1 MSKIICS
8 AAIRGAHKIVDMA
21 EAKFEEAVK
30 KYGAGQEVAY
40 PNTAY
45 FLPIIYSM
53 LGAKVQTLGDMKD
66 IFAECRKLLPDYVSD
81 NVWLPY
87 LAPALDAGMATFFA
101 EEMYE
106 AIRYLDT
113 PEFYTKTEDPLEN
126 NIWLGAADDVIFR
139 KRGVEFVDG
148 TAPGFAAIMGAPP
161 TKELASKIALEL
173 QEKNLYIFM
182 HDQTGGV
189 HMADQLRQSGVQIG
203 WGTRLVPFAPNYTSA
218 VFAIGFACRV
228 AMAFGG
234 IKPGD
239 YRGNLIY
246 NKDRTFAFVM
256 AFGEVSDEWY
266 ANAAG
271 AINWG
276 FPTISDYDIPQVLPT
291 GICTYEHVVSNVPH
305 EEIVQKAIE
314 VRGLKVSV
322 TKIDIPMSFGPA
334 FEGERIRKDDLFMEC
349 GGGRT
354 LGVEVLVSKDMSEV
368 EDGKITVE
376 GPDIKDIQAGQ
387 NLPLGILVE
396 VAGREMQSDFEPILE
411 RQFHHLI
418 NYIQGIMHMG
428 QRNIM
433 WIRIGKAAVEKG
445 FSFTHL
451 GKVLHGKLHQEFGA
465 IIDKIQVKIYT
476 DKAKVEE
483 VMELAKKVY
492 AERDERLGTMT
503 DETEEIFYSC
513 TLCQSFAPS
522 HVCVITPERIGMCGA
537 YNWLDGKASYQINP
551 TGPNQPIQKGECL
564 DASLGIFQGINEFVG
579 QASRGAV
586 TELACYSLMN
596 SPMTACGC
604 FEAIAAMLPQCN
616 GIMVVNRDFMGMT
629 PSGMKFTTLAG
640 MAGGGAQTPGF
651 MGVSKHF
658 MTSPKLFLA
667 EGGLKRIVWLPKM
680 MKEEIKDKLIERCK
694 EIGMPE
700 LYDMIATEENGTT
713 EEEIL
718 AFLKKVGHPAL
729 TMEAVV

>member
-8 AAIRGAHKIVDMA
+8 AAIRGAHKIIDMA
-21 EAKFEEAVK
+21 EEKFEEAIK
-30 KYGAGQEVAY
+30 KYGAEQEVGF

-45 FLPIIYSM
+45 FLPTIYSM
-53 LGAKVQTLGDMKD
+53 LGAKVETLGDMKD
-66 IFAECRKLLPDYVSD
+66 IFQESRKLLPPLVTDD
-81 NVWLPY
+81 LWLPY

-106 AIRYLDT
+106 AIRYLESPDY
-113 PEFYTKTEDPLEN
+113 YTKTEDPISEN
-126 NIWLGAADDVIFR
+126 LWLGAADDVIFR

-161 TKELASKIALEL
+161 NKEIASKIALEL

-182 HDQTGGV
+182 HDQTDGV
-189 HMADQLRQSGVQIG
+189 RMADQLVENDVQVG
-203 WGTRLVPFAPNYTSA
+203 WNTRLVPFGQSYTTA

-239 YRGNLIY
+239 SHGNLIY

-256 AFGEVSDEWY
+256 ALGPVSDEWY

-276 FPTISDYDIPQVLPT
+276 FPTISDYDIPEVLPT
-291 GICTYEHVVSNVPH
+291 GICTYEHVVSNIPH
-305 EEIVQKAIE
+305 DEIVQKAIE
-314 VRGLKVSV
+314 VRGLKVNI

-334 FEGERIRKDDLFMEC
+334 FEGERIRKDDLYMEC

-354 LGVEVLVSKDMSEV
+354 SGVEVLISKEMDEI
-368 EDGKITVE
+368 EDGLVTVE
-376 GPDIKDIQAGQ
+376 GPDIKDIKEGE
-387 NLPLGILVE
+387 NLPLAILVE
-396 VAGREMQSDFEPILE
+396 VTGREMQSDFEPILE

-428 QRNIM
+428 QRDIM
-433 WIRIGKAAVEKG
+433 WVRIGKAAVEKG
-445 FSFTHL
+445 FSMEHF
-451 GKVLHGKLHQEFGA
+451 GRVLHGKLHQEFGA
-465 IIDKIQVKIYT
+465 IVDKIQVKIYT
-476 DKAKVEE
+476 EQEKVEE
-483 VMELAKKVY
+483 IQALAKSVY
-492 AERDERLGTMT
+492 AERDKRLGSMT
-503 DETEEIFYSC
+503 DETEEVFYSC

-522 HVCVITPERIGMCGA
+522 HVCIITPERIGMCGA
-537 YNWLDGKASYQINP
+537 YNWLDGKASFQINP
-551 TGPNQPIQKGECL
+551 TGPNQPIEKGECL
-564 DASLGIFQGINEFVG
+564 DEQLGVFKGINDFVN

-586 TELACYSLMN
+586 TDLSCYSLMTD
-596 SPMTACGC
+596 PMTACGC

-616 GIMVVNRDFMGMT
+616 GIMVVNRDYMGMT
-629 PSGMKFTTLAG
+629 PSGMKFTSMAG

-651 MGVSKHF
+651 MGVSKHY
-658 MTSPKLFLA
+658 MTSKKLFMA
-667 EGGLKRIVWLPKM
+667 EGGLERVVWLPKA
-680 MKEEIKDKLIERCK
+680 MKDEIADKLKECCA
-694 EIGMPE
+694 EIGKPE
-700 LYDMIATEENGTT
+700 LFDMIATEENGTT

-718 AFLKKVGHPAL
+718 TFLKEKGHPAL
-729 TMEAVV
+729 SMDAVV

>member
-21 EAKFEEAVK
+21 EASFDEAVK
-30 KYGAGQEVAY
+30 KFGAEHEVAY

-45 FLPIIYSM
+45 FLPVIYSM
-53 LGAKVQTLGDMKD
+53 LGAKVKNLGDMKD
-66 IFAECRKLLPDYVSD
+66 IFQECRKLLPPVVGD

-87 LAPALDAGMATFFA
+87 LGQALDAGMATFFA
-101 EEMYE
+101 EEMFE
-106 AIRYLDT
+106 AIRYLNE
-113 PEFYTKTEDPLEN
+113 PNFYTKTEDPLAE

-148 TAPGFAAIMGAPP
+148 TAPGFAAIVGAPP
-161 TKELASKIALEL
+161 TKEIASKIALEL

-182 HDQTGGV
+182 HDHTGGV
-189 HMADQLRQSGVQIG
+189 RMAEQLLAAGVQVG
-203 WGTRLVPFAPNYTSA
+203 WNTRLVPFGPTYTSA

-228 AMAFGG
+228 ALAFGG

-239 YRGNLIY
+239 YQGNLIY

-256 AFGEVSDEWY
+256 ALGEVSDEWY

-276 FPTISDYDIPQVLPT
+276 FPTISDWDIPEVLPT
-291 GICTYEHVVSNVPH
+291 GICTYEHVVSRVPH

-314 VRGLKVSV
+314 VRGLKVSI
-322 TKIDIPMSFGPA
+322 TKIDIPMAFGPA

-354 LGVEVLVSKDMSEV
+354 SGVEVLISKHMDEV
-368 EDGKITVE
+368 QDGLVVVE
-376 GPDIKDIQAGQ
+376 GPDIKDIKAGQ
-387 NLPLGILVE
+387 NLPIAILVE

-418 NYIQGIMHMG
+418 NYIQGIMHIG

-433 WIRIGKAAVEKG
+433 WIRIGKGAVEKG
-445 FSFTHL
+445 FSFSHI

-465 IIDKIQVKIYT
+465 ILDKVQVKIFT
-476 DKAKVEE
+476 VQNKVEE
-483 VMELAKKVY
+483 VQRLAHKVY
-492 AERDERLGTMT
+492 DERDLRLGSMT
-503 DETEEIFYSC
+503 DETEDIFYSC

-522 HVCVITPERIGMCGA
+522 HVCIITPERIGMCGA

-551 TGPNQPIQKGECL
+551 TGPNQPVEKGECL
-564 DASLGIFQGINEFVG
+564 NPTQGSFAGINAFVQ

-586 TELACYSLMN
+586 PEVDCYSLMN
-596 SPMTACGC
+596 NPMTACGC
-604 FEAIAAMLPQCN
+604 FECIAAMLPQCN
-616 GIMVVNRDFMGMT
+616 GVMIVDRDFRGMT

-651 MGVSKHF
+651 MGVSKHYIS
-658 MTSPKLFLA
+658 SPKLLLA
-667 EGGLKRIVWLPKM
+667 EGGLKRLVWLPKAL
-680 MKEEIKDKLIERCK
+680 KEEIKDKLIKRC
-694 EIGMPE
+694 EAIGMPE
-700 LYDMIATEENGTT
+700 LFDMIATEEQGDT
-713 EEEIL
+713 EEQIL
-718 AFLKKVGHPAL
+718 KFLKEKNHPAL
-729 TMEAVV
+729 SMEAAV